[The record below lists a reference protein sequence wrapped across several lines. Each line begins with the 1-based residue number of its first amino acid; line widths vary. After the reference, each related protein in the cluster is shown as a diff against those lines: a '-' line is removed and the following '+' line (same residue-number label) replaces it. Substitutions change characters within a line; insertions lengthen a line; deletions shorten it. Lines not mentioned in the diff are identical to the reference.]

1 MGMCPRCLKITEKV
15 AFNIASE
22 ASYVYISC
30 QKLIKKAKKKV
41 HFGEFF
47 KTSRLSISASF
58 LKPQDCGQNLLPDRS
73 LLSFNRTKIVGKCQK
88 IDLSHVRL
96 ASPQNESIIK
106 LCLA

>member
-1 MGMCPRCLKITEKV
+1 MKMGMCPRCLKITEKV

-30 QKLIKKAKKKV
+30 QKLIKKAKKK
-41 HFGEFF
+41 
-47 KTSRLSISASF
+47 SILASF